1 MKKFT
6 LFLAAV
12 LCAAMSFA
20 ADFVK
25 VTAEPTDWSG
35 EYILVYEASATQAYV
50 WTGIDTDK
58 EKCYTAA
65 TITDNKVSG
74 DDFVTITIA
83 PMTGG
88 YSIMVNGGTNN
99 GNYVGYTGSKNGTN
113 FETTA
118 ILNTIS
124 FESNA
129 TVIKSGTTPS
139 LMRFNSASDQM
150 RFRYYRTGQKAVQL
164 YKSATAVYNVMT
176 GVNDKT
182 MGTAT
187 GDGDYEEGTEITL
200 TATANPGYEFVNW
213 TDLDDQVVSTDAAY
227 TFTVTE
233 EVALIANFQ
242 KGTSTALDNASSAKA
257 ATKRLE
263 NGVLIIEKNGTLY
276 NAQGAVIE

>member
-20 ADFVK
+20 TDFVK

-35 EYILVYEASATQAYV
+35 EYILVYEASNKQAYV
-50 WTGIDTDK
+50 WTGVDAG
-58 EKCYTAA
+58 KCYTAA

-99 GNYVGYTGSKNGTN
+99 GNYVGHTGEKNGMN
-113 FETTA
+113 FDTKA

-129 TVIKSGTTPS
+129 TVIKSETAFS
-139 LMRFNSASDQM
+139 MRFNKTSGDTNM
-150 RFRYYRTGQKAVQL
+150 RFRYYKTGQQAVQL

-176 GVNDKT
+176 DVNDKT

-213 TDLDDQVVSTDAAY
+213 TDLEDQVVSTDAAY

-242 KGTSTALDNASSAKA
+242 KSTSTALDNASSAKA
-257 ATKRLE
+257 AIKCLE
-263 NGVLIIEKNGTLY
+263 NGVLIIEKNGIRY
-276 NAQGAVIE
+276 NAQGAVVE

>member
-1 MKKFT
+1 
-6 LFLAAV
+6 
-12 LCAAMSFA
+12 
-20 ADFVK
+20 
-25 VTAEPTDWSG
+25 
-35 EYILVYEASATQAYV
+35 
-50 WTGIDTDK
+50 
-58 EKCYTAA
+58 
-65 TITDNKVSG
+65 
-74 DDFVTITIA
+74 
-83 PMTGG
+83 
-88 YSIMVNGGTNN
+88 
-99 GNYVGYTGSKNGTN
+99 
-113 FETTA
+113 
-118 ILNTIS
+118 
-124 FESNA
+124 
-129 TVIKSGTTPS
+129 
-139 LMRFNSASDQM
+139 MRFNSASDQM